1 MLVGRYKVT
10 KRLGKNEKT
19 LPRLA
24 VDVSEE
30 EHAAF
35 RELCDA
41 IFPGANASIKTVLLK
56 LIRDACKKHNIE
68 WPAPEKK

>member
-1 MLVGRYKVT
+1 MFVGRYRVT
-10 KRLGKNEKT
+10 KKLGKNEKT

-35 RELCDA
+35 RDLCNA
-41 IFPGANASIKTVLLK
+41 IFPGASMKIILLK
-56 LIRDACKKHNIE
+56 LIRDACKKHDIE
-68 WPAPEKK
+68 WPAPEKKS